1 MTLLMCFLSVCDSE
15 IDSLHEIDSDSEI
28 GSLLFCFVLLCFA
41 RYQLHRADAAV
52 AVFEANAMT

>member
-1 MTLLMCFLSVCDSE
+1 MCFLSVCDSE